1 MEGQDRVLHFIPG
14 QFTGD
19 VKLPGIRF
27 PEEIE
32 SGTLLV
38 SPFRKY
44 VRRVGKLRWRS
55 LQLS

>member
-27 PEEIE
+27 AQEIE
-32 SGTLLV
+32 SSTLLV
-38 SPFRKY
+38 SWFAK
-44 VRRVGKLRWRS
+44 
-55 LQLS
+55 